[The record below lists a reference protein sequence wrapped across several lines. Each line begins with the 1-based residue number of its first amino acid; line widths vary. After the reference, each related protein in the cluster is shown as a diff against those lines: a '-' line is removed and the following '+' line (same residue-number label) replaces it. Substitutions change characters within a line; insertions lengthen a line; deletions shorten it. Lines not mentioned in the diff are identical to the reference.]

1 MGVELRPNVHYTAEM
16 GERIGIIIAVRTD
29 EKDKTAYVIEEANG
43 RNSVLPVGKDTSLSA
58 YGSLEE
64 AQEAAGFEI
73 EFEDDGPSNGAI
85 YQR

>member
-58 YGSLEE
+58 YGTLEE
-64 AQEAAGFEI
+64 AQVAAGY
-73 EFEDDGPSNGAI
+73 EFEDEEPAEETFLGL
-85 YQR
+85 R